1 MERIK
6 LQQRELDIIAF
17 DQCRWHIGNNSEEC
31 VESWKAGYL
40 FAMKELG
47 QDVSELKVEVD
58 NYEKLGAKT
67 CFLVRIRG
75 AKQHEVLN
83 QTPPRSFSFHIIK
96 MPINNA

>member
-1 MERIK
+1 MSAFAVKYPGSSWIFARI
-6 LQQRELDIIAF
+6 F
-17 DQCRWHIGNNSEEC
+17 
-31 VESWKAGYL
+31 
-40 FAMKELG
+40 
-47 QDVSELKVEVD
+47 KVCNHLLID

-75 AKQHEVLN
+75 AKQHEVIN